1 MSRHSMLLKN
11 SGRHAVPSS
20 NSKGLKPAG
29 FIAIGLAVAVA
40 GCSANIARFGS
51 EPFGLNSSSDTITG
65 SNPRPT
71 AGLNNSMQTQ
81 QYGRPYG
88 DGSGSGSG
96 DAFGS
101 DSYAGNTATR
111 GNVAEF
117 NSRSGSYAA
126 DNYADR
132 SGGYTPS
139 RTNPRSVEVAA
150 LQPPPSSSLRTNP
163 PLRQQTDYAPDE
175 TSSRTYSDRSPSTSH
190 GSGSSMSSPG
200 EGQAITVERG
210 DTLYALSRR
219 HSVSVA
225 ELMSENGLTSSDL
238 RPGQTLYLPGGASSR
253 STPSRSAPATVST
266 PRRETIAAASPPSD
280 WTGTYE
286 VASGDSLY
294 EIARRFGVRSSE
306 LQANNSITNPRAIR
320 PGTILRVPGISG
332 SEPDSSPASASSRIA
347 DASPAEQQRILDDA
361 SSPARPAIINGNTR
375 VAGLS
380 PGAALNPD
388 RATPVQ
394 TVKVT
399 PPAAPAPED
408 TAQAMSKLRW
418 PARGKI
424 IDGFGPRADGTH
436 NDGVNVSL
444 PMGADVHAAEDGVVA
459 YAGSELKGYGNLILV
474 RHENGWVTAYAHADK
489 LLVKRGDKIT
499 RGQVIAKAGRSGGV
513 DQPQLHFELRQG
525 AKPVDPLPYL
535 EAL

>member
-1 MSRHSMLLKN
+1 MSRHSILLKT
-11 SGRHAVPSS
+11 SGRHVVQSS
-20 NSKGLKPAG
+20 STRGLKPAG
-29 FIAIGLAVAVA
+29 IIAIGLAVAVA
-40 GCSANIARFGS
+40 GCSANISRFGS
-51 EPFGLNSSSDTITG
+51 EPYGLNSSDTITG
-65 SNPRPT
+65 SNPRPS
-71 AGLNNSMQTQ
+71 AGLNNSAPAQ
-81 QYGRPYG
+81 QYGRSYS
-88 DGSGSGSG
+88 DGSGSNNSSGSTG
-96 DAFGS
+96 YGH
-101 DSYAGNTATR
+101 
-111 GNVAEF
+111 VADY

-132 SGGYTPS
+132 SSRYTPQRS
-139 RTNPRSVEVAA
+139 NSRSVEVAA
-150 LQPPPSSSLRTNP
+150 LQPPPQSSLRTNP

-175 TSSRTYSDRSPSTSH
+175 RLSRSYSDRSPTGSY
-190 GSGSSMSSPG
+190 GSGSSMQPSGS
-200 EGQAITVERG
+200 GQAITVERG

-219 HSVSVA
+219 HGVSVS

-238 RPGQTLYLPGGASSR
+238 KPGQTLYLPGGSSSRSASSR
-253 STPSRSAPATVST
+253 RAPASVTA
-266 PRRETIAAASPPSD
+266 PPRETIAAASPPSD

-294 EIARRFGVRSSE
+294 EIAKRFGVQSSE
-306 LQANNSITNPRAIR
+306 LQANNAITNPRAIR
-320 PGTILRVPGISG
+320 PGTILKVPGISG
-332 SEPDSSPASASSRIA
+332 SAPASASSRIA
-347 DASPAEQQRILDDA
+347 EARPAEQPRIMDDA

-394 TVKVT
+394 TIKVT
-399 PPAAPAPED
+399 PPAAVSPEES
-408 TAQAMSKLRW
+408 AKSMSKLRW

>member
-1 MSRHSMLLKN
+1 MSRHSILLKTP
-11 SGRHAVPSS
+11 GRQAIAASS
-20 NSKGLKPAG
+20 ATAFKPASL
-29 FIAIGLAVAVA
+29 IVVGLAFAVA
-40 GCSANIARFGS
+40 GCSTNIARFGS

-65 SNPRPT
+65 SNPRPS
-71 AGLNNSMQTQ
+71 AGLSNAPQNQ
-81 QYGRPYG
+81 QYGRPYDDSSRG
-88 DGSGSGSG
+88 GSGFADGG
-96 DAFGS
+96 DA
-101 DSYAGNTATR
+101 YAGNTGTR
-111 GNVAEF
+111 RNASDY
-117 NSRSGSYAA
+117 NSRSGSYAG

-139 RTNPRSVEVAA
+139 RSNSRSVEVAA
-150 LQPPPSSSLRTNP
+150 LQPPPSSSLRTQP
-163 PLRQQTDYAPDE
+163 PLRQNTDYAPDE
-175 TSSRTYSDRSPSTSH
+175 ASSRTYSDRQPSASY
-190 GSGSSMSSPG
+190 GSGSSSQPSG
-200 EGQAITVERG
+200 AGQAITVERG
-210 DTLYALSRR
+210 DTLYGLSRR
-219 HSVSVA
+219 HGVSVS

-238 RPGQTLYLPGGASSR
+238 RPGQTLYLPGGSSSR
-253 STPSRSAPATVST
+253 SSSPARST
-266 PRRETIAAASPPSD
+266 PPPAAIPPREAIAAASPPSD

-294 EIARRFGVRSSE
+294 EIAKRFGVRSSE
-306 LQANNSITNPRAIR
+306 LQANNAITNPRAIR
-320 PGTILRVPGISG
+320 PGTILRVPGVSDGGSG
-332 SEPDSSPASASSRIA
+332 SAASRIA
-347 DASPAEQQRILDDA
+347 EAPRTEQPRILDDV

-380 PGAALNPD
+380 PGAALKPD
-388 RATPVQ
+388 RAKPVQ
-394 TVKVT
+394 TIKVT
-399 PPAAPAPED
+399 PPAATAPEE
-408 TAQAMSKLRW
+408 TAKAMSKLRW

-444 PMGADVHAAEDGVVA
+444 PMGAEVHAAEDGVVA

-499 RGQVIAKAGRSGGV
+499 RGQVIAKAGRTGGV

-525 AKPVDPLPYL
+525 AKPIDPLSYL